1 MIILTVMGTRPEV
14 IKMAPVL
21 AELSKEQASGLKS
34 VLCVTAQHRELLDD
48 ALRVFNIRPDIDLN
62 LMRPNQTPQTFA
74 AAASIELTQV
84 LVKVK
89 PDLVLVQGD
98 TVTAIVGAL
107 VASCAGIPVGHI
119 EAGLRTERYDSPFP
133 EELNR
138 RLLGRIASYHFA
150 PTPAAVT
157 ALLKEGVSPANV
169 FMTGNTVVD
178 ALNWLTVKSQS
189 TPSTNFPRSLD
200 HTRWRIVLVTAHR
213 RESFGRPIR
222 ELCRALLML
231 IQRNREVQI
240 VFLLHRNPNISMPVS
255 NLLEHQPRIHVVE
268 PLDYIS
274 FIDLMRRSYVV
285 LTDSGGVQEEAAA
298 LGKPTLILRSETERP
313 ESVDLG
319 TAKLVGMEAERI
331 VTETQYL
338 LANSSAYKLMSRRL
352 RCYGDGYAAQR
363 ITSIICRA
371 VLHIPSTTAQ
381 FQECRATEPFESNF
395 ATEIN

>member
-1 MIILTVMGTRPEV
+1 
-14 IKMAPVL
+14 MAPVL
-21 AELSKEQASGLKS
+21 AELSKEQASELKS
-34 VLCVTAQHRELLDD
+34 VICVTAQHRELLDD

-89 PDLVLVQGD
+89 PELVLVQGD
-98 TVTAIVGAL
+98 TMTAIVGAL

-119 EAGLRTERYDSPFP
+119 EAGLRAERYDSPFP

-150 PTPAAVT
+150 PTPAAVR
-157 ALLKEGVSPANV
+157 ALLKEGVSPAAV

-178 ALNWLTVKSQS
+178 ALKSLIVKNRL
-189 TPSTNFPRSLD
+189 TPSTNVPRSFD
-200 HTRWRIVLVTAHR
+200 HTRRRIVLVTAHR

-222 ELCRALLML
+222 ELCRALLL
-231 IQRNREVQI
+231 LVQRTGDVQI
-240 VFLLHRNPNISMPVS
+240 VFPLHRNPNISVPVS
-255 NLLEHQPRIHVVE
+255 NLLEHQPGIHVVE

-274 FIDLMRRSYVV
+274 FIDLMRRSYIV
-285 LTDSGGVQEEAAA
+285 LTDSGGVQEETAA

-313 ESVDLG
+313 ESVHLG

-338 LANSSAYKLMSRRL
+338 LANSSAYKLMARRL
-352 RCYGDGYAAQR
+352 RCYGDGYAAQH
-363 ITSIICRA
+363 ITSIIRRV
-371 VLHIPSTTAQ
+371 VLPLHRQPLGISNCTTTA
-381 FQECRATEPFESNF
+381 RVR
-395 ATEIN
+395 